1 MAGEEVTD
9 SRAVAKITKGLRGQP
24 KEFEFYSVC
33 VRKTLEGK
41 LRNDRSGYLTAT
53 TTTTN
58 VSSDISH

>member
-24 KEFEFYSVC
+24 KEFGFYSVC

-41 LRNDRSGYLTAT
+41 LRNDPIPFAFY
-53 TTTTN
+53 N
-58 VSSDISH
+58 VSYG